1 MLHDEGSESHE
12 AGSHEAKSNDPTGLD
27 PQYTGVLRRI
37 RRAMLV
43 VGILAPLVAWLWLGW
58 RIAAGLACGCGIA
71 YVNFEW
77 LVNSVE
83 GMAERMANQGNP
95 RSGQGI
101 VGRFLLRYVLMGVGA
116 YVILS
121 VSPTS
126 LYGLLAG
133 LFLPVAAIAWE
144 AAYEL
149 YAALA
154 RGT

>member
-1 MLHDEGSESHE
+1 MSEHGNSEQGTQDPGPDRDELYVG
-12 AGSHEAKSNDPTGLD
+12 AL
-27 PQYTGVLRRI
+27 QRI
-37 RRAMLV
+37 RWAMLV
-43 VGILAPLVAWLWLGW
+43 VGIAAPLVAWGWLGW

-71 YVNFEW
+71 YVNFRW
-77 LVNSVE
+77 LVRGVE

-95 RSGQGI
+95 KSGQGI
-101 VGRFLLRYVLMGVGA
+101 VSRFLLRYVLMGLAA

-149 YAALA
+149 YTTLA